1 MDEKTIEEILNN
13 IIDLGK
19 RDYQDEVLIGN
30 LHLKAI
36 MNLWENYQNQKR
48 MINDL
53 IEEDLECEKEVDKLK
68 RMVEIM
74 AEHLTTDTH
83 GKDWVIKY
91 FEDEVE
97 LENGDHK

>member
-1 MDEKTIEEILNN
+1 MSEEEIIKN
-13 IIDLGK
+13 ITYKVSMKDTDVYAPILYEEIQCLLDLYK
-19 RDYQDEVLIGN
+19 
-30 LHLKAI
+30 K
-36 MNLWENYQNQKR
+36 KS
-48 MINDL
+48 
-53 IEEDLECEKEVDKLK
+53 

-97 LENGDHK
+97 LENGETND

>member
-1 MDEKTIEEILNN
+1 
-13 IIDLGK
+13 
-19 RDYQDEVLIGN
+19 
-30 LHLKAI
+30 
-36 MNLWENYQNQKR
+36 
-48 MINDL
+48 MINNL
-53 IEEDLECEKEVDKLK
+53 IEENLEYAKEENKLK

-97 LENGDHK
+97 LENGTNEYDNK